1 MTYTHVIFDLD
12 GTLLNTLEDLAC
24 AGNHVCEMRGW
35 PTFTQDQFRYK
46 VGNGQ
51 VKLVERLIPAEFAGD
66 GRVLERAL
74 ADYRSY
80 YAEHREDH
88 TAPYEGILTLLDQLG
103 DEGVSLSVL
112 SNKDHAATE
121 PLVRKYFGNRFDVV
135 QGRIDAFPPKP
146 EAPITL
152 HVLERLGADPAT
164 TLYVGDSNVD
174 IACGHNAGLHACGVA
189 WGFRGRRELEEAGA
203 DYVVDTPMELLDIV
217 TGMPAER

>member
-51 VKLVERLIPAEFAGD
+51 VKLVERLIPAEGAGD

-103 DEGVSLSVL
+103 NEGVSLSVL

-121 PLVRKYFGNRFDVV
+121 PLVRKYFGDRFDVV

-152 HVLERLGADPAT
+152 HVLERLGADPST

-189 WGFRGRRELEEAGA
+189 WGLRGRRELEKAGA
-203 DYVVDTPMELLDIV
+203 DYVVDTPMELIDIV